1 MALLPI
7 KTYGDPVLRK
17 KSEPIT
23 EITPELR
30 QLAQDMLETMYDAP
44 GCGLA
49 APQIG
54 RNIRLVV
61 IDTAIPDE
69 EEPRPYIMFNPE
81 WEPEEDAKPASN
93 EEGCLSLPDIFC
105 NVTRPD
111 KVCVRFFDINGEPQ
125 EIHNCEGLF
134 ARCIQHET
142 DHLNGDL
149 FVDKISTADR
159 TMNQSKLRKMAK
171 ETQAKLKKKK

>member
-7 KTYGDPVLRK
+7 RTYGDPVLRK

-54 RNIRLVV
+54 KNIRLVV
-61 IDTAIPDE
+61 IDTAIPGE
-69 EEPRPYIMFNPE
+69 EDPRPYIMFNPE
-81 WEPEEDAKPASN
+81 DAKPAN
-93 EEGCLSLPDIFC
+93 YEEGCLSLPDLFC
-105 NVTRPD
+105 NVVRPD

-159 TMNQSKLRKMAK
+159 TLNQSKLRKMAK
-171 ETQAKLKKKK
+171 ETQAKLKKK